1 VIGFLGNLLFHRTG
15 FPDVLF
21 LMFLGILFG
30 PVLRIFPH
38 QSLLPIL
45 PYFTTLTLALILFGG
60 GMEMEIYSVLR
71 QSGRAV
77 LLAVVHFILLIFGV
91 TLFVYFAFGM
101 SWLQGLMLGTILSGT
116 SSVVILP
123 LTSRLN
129 LDKQTSLTLSLES
142 VMDNFYIILFF
153 VALEAHLG
161 SFPRIQD
168 ALSSILAKFSIGT
181 VLGFMVGVFWI
192 KALYVVRREKYT
204 YMLTIAMV
212 ILTYTISEL
221 FGGSG
226 ALSSL
231 VLGLVL
237 GNAKSII
244 KLTKS
249 TFRPD
254 ALKKVRLF
262 LKRFQGEI
270 SFLMRSFFFVFL
282 GLIYEVAEIPFLVAV
297 LSGLA
302 LTSINLVLRYLAVYI
317 ATLKSK
323 MASNRGLITLMCG
336 KGLSCAALSVIPLE
350 HNLPDAYIYTIF
362 AANLILLTNIVTSL
376 SVFWAK
382 NLSNPKE

>member
-1 VIGFLGNLLFHRTG
+1 MIGFLGNLLFHRTG
-15 FPDVLF
+15 FPDILF

-30 PVLRIFPH
+30 PVLQILPY

-45 PYFTTLTLALILFGG
+45 PYFTTLTLAMILFGG

-71 QSGRAV
+71 QSGRAI

-101 SWLQGLMLGTILSGT
+101 SWLQGLMLGTVLSGT

-123 LTSRLN
+123 LISRLN

-142 VMDNFYIILFF
+142 VMDNFYIVIFF
-153 VALEAHLG
+153 AALEAYLG

-168 ALSSILAKFSIGT
+168 ALSSILAKFSIGI
-181 VLGFMVGVFWI
+181 VLGFIVGVFWI
-192 KALYVVRREKYT
+192 KALYVLRRQKYT
-204 YMLTIAMV
+204 YMLTVAV
-212 ILTYTISEL
+212 LVLTYTISEL

-231 VLGLVL
+231 ILGLVL

-249 TFRPD
+249 TFSPN
-254 ALKKVRLF
+254 ALNKVRLF
-262 LKRFQGEI
+262 LGRFQGEM

-282 GLIYEVAEIPFLVAV
+282 GLIYEEIPFLVAV

-302 LTSINLVLRYLAVYI
+302 LTSINLVFRYLAVYI

-323 MASNRGLITLMCG
+323 MASNRGLIALICG
-336 KGLSCAALSVIPLE
+336 KGLSCAALSVIPLQY
-350 HNLPDAYIYTIF
+350 NLPNAYVYTTS
-362 AANLILLTNIVTSL
+362 AAILILLTNIITSL
-376 SVFWAK
+376 SVYWAK
-382 NLSNPKE
+382 VRGNNLKE